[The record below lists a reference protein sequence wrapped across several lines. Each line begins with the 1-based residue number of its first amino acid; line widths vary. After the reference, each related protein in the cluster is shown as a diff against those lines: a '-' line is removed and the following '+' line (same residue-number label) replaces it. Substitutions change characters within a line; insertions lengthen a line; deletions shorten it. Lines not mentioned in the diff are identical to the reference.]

1 MLTFKTSMSLT
12 APSDD
17 DEEELS
23 SYLFKYLLFWEEEEE
38 RQRCETFR
46 NGKKIAHATLT
57 VFLLSVKIVPSK
69 SVSAAD
75 K

>member
-1 MLTFKTSMSLT
+1 MLTFKTSMNLT

-46 NGKKIAHATLT
+46 NGKKMSSCYSNCLFA
-57 VFLLSVKIVPSK
+57 VC
-69 SVSAAD
+69 
-75 K
+75 